1 MITALSTVCVP
12 SLNNLLYGD
21 TTLNNHQNKLIF
33 LTVQKYISD
42 SKRFV
47 LD

>member
-1 MITALSTVCVP
+1 MITTLSTFCVP

-21 TTLNNHQNKLIF
+21 LNLNNDHNKLLF
-33 LTVQKYISD
+33 QTVQKYISD
-42 SKRFV
+42 TKRFV